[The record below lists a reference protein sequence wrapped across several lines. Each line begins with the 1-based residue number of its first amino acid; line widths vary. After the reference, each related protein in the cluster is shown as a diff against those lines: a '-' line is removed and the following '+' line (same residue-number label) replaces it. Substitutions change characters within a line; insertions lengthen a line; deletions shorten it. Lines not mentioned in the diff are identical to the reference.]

1 MSRSAMP
8 ALGRLRRV
16 PLFSACLGMALIA
29 SADAHATTANAANE
43 HPVGSRFGS
52 FDRMRASAPT
62 RDPLSQTNGA
72 ARPATPSGTTITV
85 TTCNDS
91 GAGSLRNAVSVAA
104 SGDTIDLASLA
115 CSTITLTSGAI
126 DIAQNDLLLIGP
138 GAFQLAIDGGASQSR
153 LDRVFDHS
161 GAGTLAIDYLTIT
174 DATYATYA
182 AGGVARGGC
191 IRSAGHVSMLLSIVS
206 SCRIAQGGKNVATG
220 GGLFAAE
227 GLDLVASI
235 VIDNVAYSPG
245 GGGNAGGAATF
256 GPLTAKYS
264 TIANNTAYYI
274 GGLFANSDNSA
285 TGSLIEKTTISGN
298 SAFEIGGVG
307 LTGDAA
313 ATIRDSTVSANR
325 GDFVVG
331 GILSS
336 APLHL
341 HNSTVVFNEAAS
353 AVADTG
359 ILDVGLVLTGPFA
372 DLQSSI
378 VANNHV
384 DLSETPRDIS
394 VQGTGFVAGNN
405 NLVTFTDV
413 AMPADTIYAD
423 PLLYPLAFNGGV
435 TQTHAL
441 TDASPAI
448 DAGNNS
454 AALTYDQRVLPRV
467 VGADADIGAFER
479 QGPADSEYIFI
490 DGFD

>member
-1 MSRSAMP
+1 MSSSAMP
-8 ALGRLRRV
+8 ALGRLRRL
-16 PLFSACLGMALIA
+16 PLSLCLGVACIA
-29 SADAHATTANAANE
+29 SANEHVTAANAATT
-43 HPVGSRFGS
+43 HSVGSRFGS
-52 FDRMRASAPT
+52 FERMRTSAPT
-62 RDPLSQTNGA
+62 RRTPSGTHA
-72 ARPATPSGTTITV
+72 AVRPTIPSGTTITV

-104 SGDTIDLASLA
+104 SGDTIDLASLV
-115 CSTITLTSGAI
+115 CSRITLTSGAI
-126 DIAQNDLLLIGP
+126 DISQNDLSFVGP
-138 GAFQLAIDGGASQSR
+138 GALQLAIDGGASESR
-153 LDRVFDHS
+153 FDRVFDH
-161 GAGTLAIDYLTIT
+161 AGTGTIAIDYLTIT

-191 IRSAGHVSMLLSIVS
+191 IRSEGHVSMLLSIVS
-206 SCRIAQGGKNVATG
+206 SCRIAQGGKNIATG
-220 GGLFAAE
+220 GGLFAAT

-245 GGGNAGGAATF
+245 GGGNVGGAATF

-274 GGLFANSDNSA
+274 GGLFANSDTSP

-307 LTGDAA
+307 LTGDAV
-313 ATIRDSTVSANR
+313 ATIRDSTVSGNR
-325 GDFVVG
+325 GDFVIG
-331 GILSS
+331 GVVSS

-341 HNSTVVFNEAAS
+341 HNSTVAFNEAAS
-353 AVADTG
+353 AIADVG
-359 ILDVGLVLTGPFA
+359 IFDVGLVLSGPFG

-378 VANNHV
+378 VANNYV

-413 AMPADTIYAD
+413 AMPAGTLYAD
-423 PLLYPLAFNGGV
+423 PLLYPLAFNGGL

-454 AALTYDQRVLPRV
+454 AALTYDQRVLARV
-467 VGADADIGAFER
+467 VGPDTDIGAFER
-479 QGPADSEYIFI
+479 QGPPDSEYIFI